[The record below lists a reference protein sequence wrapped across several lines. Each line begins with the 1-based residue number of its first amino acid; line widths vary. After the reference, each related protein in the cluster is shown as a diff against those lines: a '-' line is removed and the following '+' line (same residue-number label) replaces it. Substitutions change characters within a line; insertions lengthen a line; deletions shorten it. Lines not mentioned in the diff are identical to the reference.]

1 MITSQHNKREED
13 IEKDT
18 GEKEEGAEYYHTLK
32 IIKFILGENYKE
44 EKVY

>member
-1 MITSQHNKREED
+1 MTSHHNKHEKKT
-13 IEKDT
+13 EKDT
-18 GEKEEGAEYYHTLK
+18 GEKEEGAEYDHTLK